1 MYRVLLVED
10 EEIELETL
18 RDYIDWEKNG
28 ISRVFTAR
36 NGRRALECLEE
47 NMADIVITDIQ
58 MPGMSGIE
66 LAETIVRRG
75 YPCKIVFLTGYD
87 DFSYIHSAFQ
97 VNAVDY
103 LLKPFTIEEVEACL
117 KKVRKELEK
126 REIADWSRKTAA
138 KQLLEAALQ
147 EKQEPELFR
156 KNFRGVF
163 GEEPEAC
170 GFGIM
175 AVYGK
180 TEEKLCSRIQE
191 KWKGIRYISRS
202 EQISILLL
210 AGYLPVKDTA
220 FQIWNELKEEIPGAV
235 GWCSGKWTADTLYEP
250 AEKLRTGSFRAFYMD
265 PPGLFCAD
273 EEKPGE
279 EKEYHFREQKERR
292 EEICRLVS
300 NGKKQETLQRMRD
313 YFQHL
318 QGIAPKTFTREVYHL
333 YMYLWNR
340 LILSDE
346 LLENW
351 MKAGKGLNEN
361 EIFEADSSYQ
371 LREKM
376 EQYLERMMAFFEKQN
391 QNPNYYAVY
400 QVKTY
405 LQKHCSESADIEKLA
420 AEVGLSP
427 NYLRSLFKE
436 ATGKTILEYNTEMR
450 LQRAA
455 ELLKDKKNKVREVSL
470 AVGYE
475 NVSYFGVV
483 FQKRFGVTPNEYR
496 KMV

>member
-66 LAETIVRRG
+66 LAETIVSRG

-87 DFSYIHSAFQ
+87 DFSYVHSAFQ
-97 VNAVDY
+97 VNAIDY
-103 LLKPFTIEEVEACL
+103 LLKPFTIEEVEECL
-117 KKVRKELEK
+117 KRVKKELEK
-126 REIADWSRKTAA
+126 SEVADWSRKTAA

-147 EKQEPELFR
+147 EKLEPELLK
-156 KNFRGVF
+156 KNFYGIF
-163 GEEPEAC
+163 GEPLEAC

-175 AVYGK
+175 AVYGRI
-180 TEEKLCSRIQE
+180 EEKLCSRIQE
-191 KWKGIRYISRS
+191 KWKGIRYISRT
-202 EQISILLL
+202 ERISILLL

-220 FQIWNELKEEIPGAV
+220 FQIWSELKEKTPRAI
-235 GWCSGKWTADTLYEP
+235 GWSRGKWTADVLYEQ
-250 AEKLRTGSFRAFYMD
+250 AEKLRKCSVQAFYMD
-265 PPGLFCAD
+265 PPELFCVD
-273 EEKPGE
+273 DKTTEEK
-279 EKEYHFREQKERR
+279 KTYHFREQKGRR

-300 NGKKQETLQRMRD
+300 NGKKQETLQTMKN
-313 YFQHL
+313 YFHQM
-318 QGIAPKTFTREVYHL
+318 QGIEPKTFAREVYNL

-346 LLENW
+346 LLESW
-351 MKAGKGLNEN
+351 MKAEKEFREN
-361 EIFEADSSYQ
+361 EIFEADNSYQ
-371 LREKM
+371 LRKKM
-376 EQYLERMMAFFEKQN
+376 EQYLEHMLEFFEKQN
-391 QNPNYYAVY
+391 QNPSYYAVY

-405 LQKHCSESADIEKLA
+405 LQEHCSESADIEKLA
-420 AEVGLSP
+420 ADVGLSP

-455 ELLKDKKNKVREVSL
+455 ELLKNKKNKVREVSL